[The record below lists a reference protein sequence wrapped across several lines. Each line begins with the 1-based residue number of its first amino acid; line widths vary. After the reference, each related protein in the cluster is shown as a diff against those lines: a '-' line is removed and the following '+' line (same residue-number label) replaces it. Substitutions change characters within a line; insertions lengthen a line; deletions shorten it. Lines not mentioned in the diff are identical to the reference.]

1 MLIFARG
8 RVSQGER
15 VGFAQA
21 DACAL
26 PISTGQ
32 FDAVFLATVLGEVPD
47 RDACIAEIGRVLRP
61 GGTVT
66 IAETRRDS
74 DFVPLTLLR
83 ELLSRHQ
90 FSFIGRRGRAW
101 QYAASFRSDQLR
113 PDNQH

>member
-1 MLIFARG
+1 MLVFARG
-8 RVSQGER
+8 RVGQG
-15 VGFAQA
+15 VHVAFAQA

-26 PISTGQ
+26 PISTGR

-83 ELLSRHQ
+83 ELLSRHR
-90 FSFIGRRGRAW
+90 FSFIGRRGWAW
-101 QYAASFRSDQLR
+101 QYAASFRCHEPR
-113 PDNQH
+113 PESEH